1 MRDAFETVSVGVI
14 RYLSSQ
20 AAPAPTQPPFS
31 NFDFSALF
39 STPGV
44 EASNG
49 GSTVVPEQTVAG
61 PQSLG
66 SSHLQPF
73 EAAFEDERLGPQA
86 DASPPSSPA
95 AHGPTMTVPNA
106 VNAID
111 RFFSNPF
118 IELGAINDLEMTL
131 EPSMRSSATA
141 KRTAIL
147 DQAFRS

>member
-1 MRDAFETVSVGVI
+1 
-14 RYLSSQ
+14 
-20 AAPAPTQPPFS
+20 
-31 NFDFSALF
+31 
-39 STPGV
+39 
-44 EASNG
+44 
-49 GSTVVPEQTVAG
+49 
-61 PQSLG
+61 
-66 SSHLQPF
+66 
-73 EAAFEDERLGPQA
+73 
-86 DASPPSSPA
+86 
-95 AHGPTMTVPNA
+95 MTVPNA